1 MFHISIENIGSMRG
15 AFLRNCAI
23 LCNIPSIDLL
33 HLYIPSK
40 IGPLANKKLLL
51 HSLVTQMIM
60 LPTWAFTTKIYDHLD
75 NTLVDQVAVCVSA
88 SSKKN

>member
-60 LPTWAFTTKIYDHLD
+60 LPTKIYDHLD
-75 NTLVDQVAVCVSA
+75 NSLVDQVAVCVST

>member
-1 MFHISIENIGSMRG
+1 MFHISIENIGALRG
-15 AFLRNCAI
+15 AFLPNCAI
-23 LCNIPSIDLL
+23 LCNIASIDLL
-33 HLYIPSK
+33 HLHTPSE

-60 LPTWAFTTKIYDHLD
+60 LPTKIYDHLD
-75 NTLVDQVAVCVSA
+75 NSLVDQVAVCVST